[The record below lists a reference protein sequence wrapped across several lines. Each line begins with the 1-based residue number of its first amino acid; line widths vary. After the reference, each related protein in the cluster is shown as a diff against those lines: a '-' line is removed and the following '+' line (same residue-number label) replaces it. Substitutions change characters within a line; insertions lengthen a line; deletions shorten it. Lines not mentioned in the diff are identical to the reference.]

1 VATTSDI
8 RNASRIEVLRGVYA
22 AGAITRQAL
31 AEAGPL
37 SFATVSNVVAELLEA
52 GVLLETAYETYIGVP
67 VGVPNGRDGRPPV
80 AAVSAVN

>member
-8 RNASRIEVLRGVYA
+8 RNASRFEVLRGVYA

-37 SFATVSNVVAELLEA
+37 SLATVSNVVAELLEA
-52 GVLLETAYETYIGVP
+52 GVLPETAYETYIGVP
-67 VGVPNGRDGRPPV
+67 VGVLNGRDGRPPA